1 MTAYKSNSPKKRGRP
16 KKVVT
21 GLAGLRQHNLKK
33 TKKRAAEWSR
43 AAGEESKRASE
54 LIKDVFENGGNI
66 HDAVRRR
73 RNKERENEQW
83 NDDMGD
89 EDQGMPFIDFDDNP
103 LYSETESEDDDF
115 DNEELIEQIHSQRQ
129 REILLQ
135 KQGWQRAERK
145 RALLRASRA
154 LRAYER
160 AETLS
165 RS

>member
-1 MTAYKSNSPKKRGRP
+1 MPL
-16 KKVVT
+16 V
-21 GLAGLRQHNLKK
+21 LRN
-33 TKKRAAEWSR
+33 
-43 AAGEESKRASE
+43 
-54 LIKDVFENGGNI
+54 
-66 HDAVRRR
+66 